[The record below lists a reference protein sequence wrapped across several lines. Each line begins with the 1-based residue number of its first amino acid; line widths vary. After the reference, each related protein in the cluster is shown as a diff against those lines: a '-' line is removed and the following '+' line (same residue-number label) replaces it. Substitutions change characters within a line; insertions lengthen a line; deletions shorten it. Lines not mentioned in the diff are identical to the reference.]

1 MPPESKK
8 HLADFQRAARLLG
21 QFTQGRTMQAYAS
34 DPLLRSAVERQFEI
48 IGEALNR
55 LLKSDPA
62 TAQRIT
68 EYHRVI
74 SFRNVLIHGYDVISD
89 RVVWDVVQ
97 NKLPLLRMEVD
108 ALLAEPDTTP

>member
-8 HLADFQRAARLLG
+8 HLADIQRSARLLG
-21 QFTQGRTMQAYAS
+21 QFTQGRTMEAYAS
-34 DPLLRSAVERQFEI
+34 DPLLRSAVERQFEV

-62 TAQRIT
+62 TAQRIS
-68 EYHRVI
+68 EYRRVI
-74 SFRNVLIHGYDVISD
+74 SFRNILVHGYDVISD

-108 ALLAEPDTTP
+108 ALLAEPDTA